1 MIPTKIY
8 KLEYER
14 LDAKDRFK
22 FNIFI
27 IFFMVSIGL
36 ISFMMHSCFSTQKI
50 LQTTSISD
58 NYFGALAKQNVNK
71 FQIKKILSE
80 QKILDE
86 IENRISK
93 LERHVDNLRIV
104 LRNMQIKTVNK
115 NNCPTNC

>member
-1 MIPTKIY
+1 MIPNKIY

-14 LDAKDRFK
+14 LDTKDRFK

-27 IFFMVSIGL
+27 ILFMFSIGL

-50 LQTTSISD
+50 LQTTSKSD
-58 NYFGALAKQNVNK
+58 NNFGALAKQNVNK
-71 FQIKKILSE
+71 FKKILSD

-93 LERHVDNLRIV
+93 LERQVHNLRMV
-104 LRNMQIKTVNK
+104 LRTMQTKTVNK
-115 NNCPTNC
+115 KNCPTNC

>member
-14 LDAKDRFK
+14 LNTKDRFK

-36 ISFMMHSCFSTQKI
+36 ISFIMHSCFATQKI
-50 LQTTSISD
+50 LQTTSESD

-71 FQIKKILSE
+71 FKKILSE

-93 LERHVDNLRIV
+93 LERQVHSLRIV
-104 LRNMQIKTVNK
+104 LRNMQITTANK
-115 NNCPTNC
+115 NNCPKNC